1 MQFSYRY
8 SLTEKDCLDFNYFS
22 SACSKNA
29 RMTRAAGCI
38 ISAVIVLAELF
49 MAIREGEREEIL
61 KNGIMLLIFP
71 IVVWLIFRY
80 IIPAITMP
88 FVKKSR
94 AWKHAAMIGMESEI
108 TFFDDRVSDRSLN
121 SINEFAYSRI
131 IGISVSGYGDV
142 YLWLSTDT
150 ATLIPSRVFSCDDE
164 RRALLGMLIAK
175 TGIKVD
181 DLYYR

>member
-8 SLTEKDCLDFNYFS
+8 SLTENDCLDFNYFS
-22 SACSKNA
+22 STCSKNA

-38 ISAVIVLAELF
+38 IFAVIALTELLK
-49 MAIREGEREEIL
+49 AIRAGEREEIL
-61 KNGIMLLIFP
+61 KNGILLLIFP
-71 IVVWLIFRY
+71 IVAWLILRY

-94 AWKHAAMIGMESEI
+94 AWKHSVVIGMESEI

-121 SINEFAYSRI
+121 SINEFDYSRI
-131 IGISVSGYGDV
+131 LGISVSGYGDI

-150 ATLIPSRVFSCDDE
+150 AIIIPSRVFSCDDE
-164 RRALLGMLIAK
+164 RRALLGMLTAK